1 MSHQA
6 RADDYPNRPVSV
18 IGQTAAGSGPDV
30 VLRILGESLSRRWG
44 QQVVVINR
52 QGAAGLLAAQ
62 AAASAQPDGY
72 TLYMPTSTAVVI
84 LPQTNPRMTVDF
96 QRDFVPIGLVGET
109 PMAIAGSSRLGITSL
124 AELIAAA
131 KAQPGELLYAGN
143 NRGSV
148 PHLAG
153 AYLSQRAGI
162 KLTFV
167 PYAGAPAAL
176 HDVLGGRV
184 PIMIESVSALAGA
197 VQDGS
202 IKLLG
207 VTSLSRLPS
216 FPDVPT
222 VAETIP
228 GFAVSAWFALLA
240 PAGTPDTIIRR
251 VASDLTAALGEE
263 VLRQRLE
270 KLGVYARA
278 MSPNETGL
286 FMRRER
292 ENWKAVIKEAGL
304 TPQ

>member
-1 MSHQA
+1 
-6 RADDYPNRPVSV
+6 
-18 IGQTAAGSGPDV
+18 
-30 VLRILGESLSRRWG
+30 
-44 QQVVVINR
+44 
-52 QGAAGLLAAQ
+52 
-62 AAASAQPDGY
+62 
-72 TLYMPTSTAVVI
+72 MPTSTAVVI
-84 LPQTNPRMTVDF
+84 LPETNPRMTVDF

-109 PMAIAGSSRLGITSL
+109 PMAIAVSSRLGITSL
-124 AELIAAA
+124 AQLIAAA

-167 PYAGAPAAL
+167 PYAGASAAL

-202 IKLLG
+202 IKLLA

-240 PAGTPDTIIRR
+240 PAGTADTIIRR

-263 VLRQRLE
+263 TLRQRLE

-292 ENWKAVIKEAGL
+292 EDWKAVIKEAGL

>member
-84 LPQTNPRMTVDF
+84 LPETNPRMTVDF

-207 VTSLSRLPS
+207 VTSLSRLRS